1 MHRGRRVNVARVTMV
16 MMVMVMVMVVR
27 MIGHGD
33 VIT

>member
-16 MMVMVMVMVVR
+16 MMVMVMVVR

-33 VIT
+33 VII

>member
-33 VIT
+33 VII